1 MRDGAKAAVI
11 ADYTT
16 TQTLLG
22 IERDLWANQDYRRY
36 GSLDQRSINSSP
48 GNVTS
53 LLPGNL
59 PGLNSPIAAIPAR
72 IAGDRIALSEFLA
85 GQRNLESLLPF
96 VPIVPATTR
105 ASVVAN
111 GEVELRPDL
120 VASAEVMY
128 VDRSVRSPTL
138 PPLFPVVPVPLTN
151 PFNPFHVPVFVNSL
165 LEGMERQEQNLEST
179 LTRGVGS
186 LHGKALAWNWEFSL
200 LRSEEDAELSL
211 ENTLDILRLM
221 QVLANPDPSQTLD
234 LFRPGPAA
242 SQEILDSLVLPPQV
256 STYATDASQ
265 VSGLANGRVLEL
277 PGGLVTAMV
286 GGEWRKESV
295 QFDSALG
302 SSERE
307 VGAGFAELTI
317 PLFSADMHVP
327 ALRELK
333 LTAGGRLD
341 HYSDFGQ
348 ILNPQFGLQWLPYQE
363 LSLHA
368 SYSRSFRAPSMFELH
383 LPRQVSL
390 PLFPVVDPLRGGAAT
405 AVALITGGNPELE
418 PTRGESFTA
427 GFVFT
432 PQVLAPVELFA
443 TYWHVS
449 MDNRITF
456 LQPRL
461 VLTNETLFPERVIRA
476 EPTPADLAAGRPGN
490 ILQID
495 VSRMNFGRL
504 ATSGIDLGV
513 RYEIESRFGQF
524 AGNAVATWIGEFETV
539 DVPATP
545 AANRINIAN
554 ETVGTITKWRAVAG
568 LDWDRRCAQ
577 CDDARALHSVLR
589 RHARRR
595 PQRPSHRGADLPRP
609 ANRNRSRKTG
619 CRQPAAARRR
629 AGGRCVESAGRAAG
643 LCGSHRHPGIR
654 HLPRRPQRALLVRAA
669 RQDFLSRGRSRCR
682 RRPSESIDELRAHD
696 VDVGMLVPIEEP
708 GCHDVARIL
717 VERHGVAEQV
727 RVAEVH
733 QHGW

>member
-1 MRDGAKAAVI
+1 
-11 ADYTT
+11 
-16 TQTLLG
+16 
-22 IERDLWANQDYRRY
+22 
-36 GSLDQRSINSSP
+36 
-48 GNVTS
+48 
-53 LLPGNL
+53 
-59 PGLNSPIAAIPAR
+59 
-72 IAGDRIALSEFLA
+72 
-85 GQRNLESLLPF
+85 
-96 VPIVPATTR
+96 
-105 ASVVAN
+105 
-111 GEVELRPDL
+111 
-120 VASAEVMY
+120 
-128 VDRSVRSPTL
+128 
-138 PPLFPVVPVPLTN
+138 
-151 PFNPFHVPVFVNSL
+151 
-165 LEGMERQEQNLEST
+165 
-179 LTRGVGS
+179 
-186 LHGKALAWNWEFSL
+186 
-200 LRSEEDAELSL
+200 
-211 ENTLDILRLM
+211 M

-277 PGGLVTAMV
+277 PGGLVTATV

-295 QFDSALG
+295 QFDSALD

-317 PLFSADMHVP
+317 PLFGADMHVP

-390 PLFPVVDPLRGGAAT
+390 PLFPVADPLRGGAAT

-449 MDNRITF
+449 MDNRITS
-456 LQPRL
+456 LQPQL

-504 ATSGIDLGV
+504 ATNGIDLGL

-568 LDWDRRCAQ
+568 LDWDRGALGATMHVRYIPSYDDTRGGVRNGRRIGAQ
-577 CDDARALHSVLR
+577 TFL
-589 RHARRR
+589 
-595 PQRPSHRGADLPRP
+595 DLQT
-609 ANRNRSRKTG
+609 AIDLGKL
-619 CRQPAAARRR
+619 AAGSPLLARRR

-643 LCGSHRHPGIR
+643 LCGSHRHPGVR

-669 RQDFLSRGRSRCR
+669 RQDFLS
-682 RRPSESIDELRAHD
+682 PAEL
-696 VDVGMLVPIEEP
+696 
-708 GCHDVARIL
+708 
-717 VERHGVAEQV
+717 
-727 RVAEVH
+727 
-733 QHGW
+733 